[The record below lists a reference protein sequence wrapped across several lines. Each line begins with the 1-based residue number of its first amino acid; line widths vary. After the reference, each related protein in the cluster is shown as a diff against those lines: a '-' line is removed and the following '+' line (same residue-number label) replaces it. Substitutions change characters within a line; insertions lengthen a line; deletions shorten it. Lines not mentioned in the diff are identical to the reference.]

1 MMKCHLKN
9 YTLIYLYVLFL
20 AALGLYCYVRALSSY
35 GEKALLFIV
44 VHGHLI
50 VVASL
55 DVEHGL

>member
-20 AALGLYCYVRALSSY
+20 AALGLYCYVRALSSC

-55 DVEHGL
+55 VVEHGL